1 MQHVPPL
8 GALPLSGKG
17 LASAG
22 LHRPPSWPSGLN
34 RFGLKRAEGKS
45 DAEIVAQVEAAAV
58 EILAI
63 SQSASILPGR
73 LSEAPCLD

>member
-45 DAEIVAQVEAAAV
+45 DAEI
-58 EILAI
+58 LAI

-73 LSEAPCLD
+73 LLEAPCLD

>member
-1 MQHVPPL
+1 MTLEKVR
-8 GALPLSGKG
+8 LPVFGEEEGVLF
-17 LASAG
+17 
-22 LHRPPSWPSGLN
+22 P

-73 LSEAPCLD
+73 LLEAPCLD